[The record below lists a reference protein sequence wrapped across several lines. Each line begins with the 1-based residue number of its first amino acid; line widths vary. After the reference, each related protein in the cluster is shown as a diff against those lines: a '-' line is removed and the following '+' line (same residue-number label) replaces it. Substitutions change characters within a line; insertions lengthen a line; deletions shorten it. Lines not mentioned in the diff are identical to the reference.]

1 MKYGILTFHNIPN
14 FGAMLQAYAL
24 CDKIRKLGQ
33 DCEIINYKCE
43 NIVKRELSFHRNKN
57 IIKSCILYFLIWP
70 KNRKKITECQN
81 FMRQQNLY
89 NSIEY
94 ERTNFL
100 ETIDKYDVF
109 ISGSD
114 MVWNLDITE
123 HDWTY
128 FLDFVP
134 DNKLKFSFSSSIG
147 GTWKEGDLEHIKHL
161 LKRFRLLSTRETDS
175 CEYIKISLG
184 IDCKQTP
191 DPTFL
196 LTTKEWMTFVK
207 KPTIQNY
214 VLVYFPYPKVLSA
227 AKEYAKKNGEKV
239 IVINNNLPIRGVKN
253 VALFSPVEWLGYI
266 ANADA
271 VFTDSFHGLLFALYF
286 EKKVWTANHGNR
298 ITSLLRQL
306 ELENCFI
313 ENDTMFHY
321 RIDYER
327 CRRAIE
333 EIRYSGI
340 SYLRTMLS
348 IN

>member
-1 MKYGILTFHNIPN
+1 M
-14 FGAMLQAYAL
+14 
-24 CDKIRKLGQ
+24 
-33 DCEIINYKCE
+33 
-43 NIVKRELSFHRNKN
+43 
-57 IIKSCILYFLIWP
+57 
-70 KNRKKITECQN
+70 
-81 FMRQQNLY
+81 
-89 NSIEY
+89 
-94 ERTNFL
+94 
-100 ETIDKYDVF
+100 
-109 ISGSD
+109 
-114 MVWNLDITE
+114 
-123 HDWTY
+123 
-128 FLDFVP
+128 
-134 DNKLKFSFSSSIG
+134 
-147 GTWKEGDLEHIKHL
+147 GDLEHIKHL

-214 VLVYFPYPKVLSA
+214 VLVYFPYPKILSA